1 VRFPAL
7 IPAFLF
13 PVLLL
18 PAVSQ
23 ADRVISMPT
32 GRKIPF
38 GVVQLEYA
46 GDVRN
51 SGAFESYFGVGAS
64 PEIELEVRYRQMASG
79 KRTAGVSVG
88 YNLITQIPDLSPGI
102 TVGLQDVGNAGIDG
116 RRVYLAFT
124 NRMSV
129 TAFDGDQYADL
140 TFGIAVDDRVKP
152 MLGFTLPLASSF
164 RLLTEHDGR
173 KLSAGVEIRPA
184 RTLCARYFV
193 SGSDNFLSL
202 GFTHRF

>member
-1 VRFPAL
+1 
-7 IPAFLF
+7 
-13 PVLLL
+13 
-18 PAVSQ
+18 
-23 ADRVISMPT
+23 MPT

-46 GDVRN
+46 GNVRN
-51 SGAFESYFGVGAS
+51 SAAFESYLGIGAS
-64 PEIELEVRYRQMASG
+64 PEIELEVRYRQSASG
-79 KRTAGVSVG
+79 TRTAGVSVG
-88 YNLITQIPDLSPGI
+88 YNLITPIPDLSPGI
-102 TVGLQDVGNAGIDG
+102 TIGLQDVGNAGIDG

-140 TFGIAVDDRVKP
+140 TFGLAVDDRVKP
-152 MLGFTLPLASSF
+152 MLGFSLPLASSF

-173 KLSAGVEIRPA
+173 KLSAGVEVRPA
-184 RTLCARYFV
+184 RTLYARYFV

-202 GFTHRF
+202 GFSHRF

>member
-1 VRFPAL
+1 VRFSAL
-7 IPAFLF
+7 IFG
-13 PVLLL
+13 LL
-18 PAVSQ
+18 PTLIFPAMAH

-46 GDVRN
+46 GDIRN

-64 PEIELEVRYRQMASG
+64 PEIELEVRYRQLASG

-88 YNLITQIPDLSPGI
+88 YNLITPIPDLSPGI
-102 TVGLQDVGNAGIDG
+102 TIGLQDVGNAGIDG

-152 MLGFTLPLASSF
+152 MLGFSLPLASSF

-173 KLSAGVEIRPA
+173 KLSAGVEVRPA
-184 RTLCARYFV
+184 RTLSARYFV
-193 SGSDNFLSL
+193 SGSDNFLGL